1 MKVENINIDILKPF
15 EKNPK
20 SHPAEQIDRIVRS
33 IREFGWANPILAL
46 KENNMVIAGHARL
59 KAARKMN
66 LSEVPVIFLDMPYE
80 KAIAYVVADNRLAE
94 LAEWDNSMLLP
105 LLDEIKLSGI
115 DVELTG
121 FTTADISLMNKHEV
135 QEDDFDAQAAADAIK
150 EPITKLGDI
159 WILGKHR
166 LICADATNKEEM
178 VRLMDGHK
186 ADLLITDPPYGVS
199 YADKNKF
206 LNAIDKGNRVQTP
219 IKNDHKTVPEMNE
232 LWVKAFT
239 LMNEHCKSG
248 ASYYVCSPQ
257 GGELLMMMSSLQ
269 KAGWLLKHSIIWV
282 KNNHVLG
289 RSDYHYKHEPIL
301 YGWKE
306 GAAHSFYGGSGKF
319 STWFFDKPHKSDLH
333 PTMKPLA
340 LMAEAINNSSKGEDI
355 IIDWFAGSG
364 STLMACEQTGRIAY
378 CAELDEKYCDV
389 ICQRFLA
396 LTGITAHLQ
405 EVSP

>member
-1 MKVENINIDILKPF
+1 MIIEKIPLKQIKPAKYNPRKDLKPGDP
-15 EKNPK
+15 EYERLKN
-20 SHPAEQIDRIVRS
+20 S
-33 IREFGWANPILAL
+33 L
-46 KENNMVIAGHARL
+46 KEWDLVEPLIWNKRTGNLVGGHQRL
-59 KAARKMN
+59 KIIKERGDM
-66 LSEVPVIFLDMPYE
+66 EVEVSVVDLDDANE
-80 KAIAYVVADNRLAE
+80 KALNIALNKISGD
-94 LAEWDNSMLLP
+94 WDNALLLP
-105 LLDEIKLSGI
+105 LLEEVKLAGL

-121 FTTADISLMNKHEV
+121 FSAADISVMNKKEV
-135 QEDDFDAQAAADAIK
+135 QEDDFDAEKAAEAIK
-150 EPITKLGDI
+150 EPITKMGDI
-159 WILGKHR
+159 WILGKHK
-166 LICADATNKEEM
+166 LICADATDSEAMN
-178 VRLMDGHK
+178 RLMDGRK

-199 YADKNKF
+199 YGDKNKF
-206 LNAIDKGNRVQTP
+206 LNAISRGNHIQEP

-232 LWVKAFT
+232 LWMKAFT

-257 GGELLMMMSSLQ
+257 GGELMMMMMSLQ

-306 GAAHSFYGGSGKF
+306 GAGHNFYGGSGKF
-319 STWFFDKPHKSDLH
+319 STWFFDKPTKSDLH

-355 IIDWFAGSG
+355 IIDWFSGSG
-364 STLMACEQTGRIAY
+364 STMMACEQTGRIAY

-389 ICQRFLA
+389 ICQRFEK
-396 LTGITAHLQ
+396 LTNIKPHKLEA
-405 EVSP
+405 

>member
-1 MKVENINIDILKPF
+1 MNVELIPIGDLKPF

-20 SHPAEQIDRIVRS
+20 LHSEDQINRIVKS
-33 IREFGWANPILAL
+33 IKEFGFTNPVLAL
-46 KENNMVIAGHARL
+46 KENKMVIAGHARL
-59 KAARKMN
+59 KAARQMN
-66 LSEVPVIFLDMPYE
+66 LAEVPVILLDMPYE
-80 KAIAYVVADNRLAE
+80 KAITYVIADNKLAE
-94 LAEWDNSMLLP
+94 LATWDNTMLLP
-105 LLDEIKLSGI
+105 LLEDIKLAGI

-121 FTTADISLMNKHEV
+121 FSAADISILNKKEV
-135 QEDDFDAQAAADAIK
+135 QEDDFDAQKAVDAIK
-150 EPITKLGDI
+150 EPMTKLGDI
-159 WILGKHR
+159 WVLGKHK
-166 LICADATNKEEM
+166 LICADATDGDAMNK
-178 VRLMDGHK
+178 LMDGRK
-186 ADLLITDPPYGVS
+186 ADLLVTDPPYGVS
-199 YADKNKF
+199 YGDKNKF
-206 LNAIDKGNRVQTP
+206 LNAICRGNRIQEP

-257 GGELLMMMSSLQ
+257 GGELMMMMMSLQ

-306 GAAHSFYGGSGKF
+306 GAGHNFYGGSGKF
-319 STWFFDKPHKSDLH
+319 STWFFDKPNKSDLH

-355 IIDWFAGSG
+355 VIDWFSGSG
-364 STLMACEQTGRIAY
+364 STMMACEQTGRIAY

-389 ICQRFLA
+389 ICQRFEK
-396 LTGITAHLQ
+396 LTNIKPYKLEATK
-405 EVSP
+405 